1 MFRIPIVRVE
11 NFVRT
16 KEVMGVVSLRPIFIE
31 IMKMFEKS
39 CSLTPNLHK
48 LTLDEVGLGKR
59 KNLATVS
66 SIYFNTQQ

>member
-1 MFRIPIVRVE
+1 MFRLNHVHRIPVVKVE

-16 KEVMGVVSLRPIFIE
+16 KEVMGVISLRPIFVE

-48 LTLDEVGLGKR
+48 LTLAETGLGKR
-59 KNLATVS
+59 SNLATVS
-66 SIYFNTQQ
+66 